1 MPALEHGN
9 HELIQRIKHKIL
21 ESGKIPF
28 RDFMQMALYEPNLGY
43 YTSGRE
49 VWGKKGDYLTSP
61 DVHHVFGR
69 LICKQIFEMWQ
80 VLGKP
85 SNFTIIEAGAG
96 NANLSLEIIK
106 SSRSFSPEF
115 YKSVNLV
122 IIEISQTQ
130 KERQKRIFFENP
142 ELIDKVL
149 WYSSIAEIKHKITGC
164 IISNELIDAFP
175 VHVVIN
181 ENGILKEVYVS
192 IENDR
197 FIEVM
202 DVLSNPV
209 IGEYLK
215 DIPLAHG
222 QRIEVNLEAVKY
234 IKTSADILD
243 KGFVITIDYG
253 YPAKEFYETFKNG
266 SLLCYYK
273 HRVNDNPYDRIGFQ
287 DMTSHVDFTSL
298 ARCGREAGLEAAGFT
313 TQFYFLMALGILDEF
328 KTIEDLSV
336 KDISQIEW
344 NQKLKELIMPG
355 GMGSEFKVLIQ
366 HKPAPEC
373 LNQGGVA
380 KPRLTGFSYKDFK
393 NEL

>member
-1 MPALEHGN
+1 MPALGHGN

-28 RDFMQMALYEPNLGY
+28 KDFMQMALYEPNLGY
-43 YTSGRE
+43 YISDRE

-61 DVHHVFGR
+61 DIHHVFGR

-85 SNFTIIEAGAG
+85 QNFTIIEAGAG
-96 NANLSLEIIK
+96 NAALSLEILQ
-106 SSRSFSPEF
+106 FSQDIFSEF
-115 YKSVNLV
+115 YKSLNV
-122 IIEISQTQ
+122 IIIETSLIKRETYPSQF
-130 KERQKRIFFENP
+130 KAHGPR
-142 ELIDKVL
+142 VL
-149 WYSSIAEIKHKITGC
+149 WYSSIAQIKHKITGC
-164 IISNELIDAFP
+164 IISNELIDTFP

-181 ENGILKEVYVS
+181 ENGTLKEVYVRL
-192 IENDR
+192 ENDR

-202 DVLSNPV
+202 DVPSNPDV
-209 IGEYLK
+209 EEYLK
-215 DIPLAHG
+215 DVSLAYG

-234 IKTSADILD
+234 IKTAADILD

-253 YPAKEFYETFKNG
+253 YPAKEFYETFRNG
-266 SLLCYYK
+266 SLLCYHK
-273 HRVNDNPYDRIGFQ
+273 HKINDNPYDRIGFQ
-287 DMTSHVDFTSL
+287 DMTSHVDWTSL
-298 ARCGREAGLEAAGFT
+298 ARYGREAGLEAACFT

-366 HKPAPEC
+366 HK
-373 LNQGGVA
+373 GVEM
-380 KPRLTGFSYKDFK
+380 PRLKGFSYKDFK
-393 NEL
+393 DEL